1 MAEKLGV
8 ETNKIPELNNLLYKN
23 YGTTMA
29 VSEPLAMTLTMMN
42 TIVNWK
48 SKTNRK
54 HGVKQEIKYLRRKT
68 VGKRSRSERPVRRLI
83 VGAAA
88 FPWRSGKVWSL
99 GGRARSCRAA
109 VCGGVLAIGRQ
120 TKKKKTYEVT
130 NENGRKWEG

>member
-42 TIVNWK
+42 TIGNKVPPAQDCGEEESIREAG
-48 SKTNRK
+48 SK
-54 HGVKQEIKYLRRKT
+54 
-68 VGKRSRSERPVRRLI
+68 
-83 VGAAA
+83 ADCW